1 MKITLKN
8 VILSFIIIFN
18 LVIILSNFSSY
29 EGLEIRINDSEPKPQ
44 GNDNDTIKPTS
55 SNVIS
60 SNLTSNVSNSETPS
74 SNKSKSETPLGN
86 DSNETPLGNDF
97 NETPGGNNSKSN
109 SETPM

>member
-44 GNDNDTIKPTS
+44 GNDNNTIKPTS

-60 SNLTSNVSNSETPS
+60 NLTSNVSNSEPPR

-86 DSNETPLGNDF
+86 DFNETPLGNDF